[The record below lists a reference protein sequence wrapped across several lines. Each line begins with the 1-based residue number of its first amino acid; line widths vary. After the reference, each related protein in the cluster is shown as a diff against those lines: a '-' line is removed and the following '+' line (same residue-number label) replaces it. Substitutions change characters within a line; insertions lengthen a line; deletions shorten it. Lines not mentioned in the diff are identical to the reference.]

1 MKENTCCFSGH
12 RRISKQM
19 VDWINSR
26 LFSEIISAVNEGYDT
41 FCVGGALGFDTL
53 AAKQILDIKQAFPY
67 IKLRLILPCKTQYAD
82 WSKAQTSQ
90 YIEILERA
98 DSVEY
103 ISDEYTSG
111 CMHERNRKLV
121 DESSL
126 CICYLTSDAGGT
138 AYTVNYAKKAGIEVR
153 NIADCLL

>member
-67 IKLRLILPCKTQYAD
+67 ISCAYSALQTQYAD
-82 WSKAQTSQ
+82 
-90 YIEILERA
+90 
-98 DSVEY
+98 
-103 ISDEYTSG
+103 
-111 CMHERNRKLV
+111 
-121 DESSL
+121 
-126 CICYLTSDAGGT
+126 
-138 AYTVNYAKKAGIEVR
+138 
-153 NIADCLL
+153 